1 MTKTE
6 YIKAIIGCCNEYPM
20 FRAGVFV
27 MSRRSVF
34 MICDLI
40 NTENDSGDHEVR
52 LEGSR
57 GKCIVK
63 FKNGSSLLIALANE
77 CNMAG
82 QRFHVALV
90 EDGIRKDIVHDY
102 LAPCM
107 VLKNSNVQ
115 FTGIIFA

>member
-6 YIKAIIGCCNEYPM
+6 YIKAIIDCCNENPM

-27 MSRRSVF
+27 KSRRSVF

-40 NTENDSGDHEVR
+40 NTKNDSGDHEVR

-77 CNMAG
+77 CNMVG

-90 EDGIRKDIVHDY
+90 EDEVRKDIVYDY

-107 VLKNSNVQ
+107 VLKIPNVP
-115 FTGIIFA
+115 FDRIIFA

>member
-6 YIKAIIGCCNEYPM
+6 YIKAIIGCCNENPM
-20 FRAGVFV
+20 FRAGIFV
-27 MSRRSVF
+27 KSRRSVF

-40 NTENDSGDHEVR
+40 NTENNIGNHEVC
-52 LEGSR
+52 LNGASGR
-57 GKCIVK
+57 GVVK
-63 FKNGSSLLIALANE
+63 FKNGSTLLIGIANE
-77 CNMAG
+77 YNMVG
-82 QRFHVALV
+82 QRLHVALV
-90 EDGIRKDIVHDY
+90 DDEVRKDIVHDY

>member
-6 YIKAIIGCCNEYPM
+6 YIKAIIDYCNENPM

-27 MSRRSVF
+27 KSRRSII

-40 NTENDSGDHEVR
+40 NTENDVGNHEVC
-52 LEGSR
+52 LNVPSGR
-57 GKCIVK
+57 GVVK
-63 FKNGSSLLIALANE
+63 FKNGSTLLIGIANE
-77 CNMAG
+77 YNMAG

-90 EDGIRKDIVHDY
+90 DDDVRKDIVHDY

-107 VLKNSNVQ
+107 CLNNPNVQ
-115 FTGIIFA
+115 INGIIFV

>member
-1 MTKTE
+1 MINKN
-6 YIKAIIGCCNEYPM
+6 YIRKIVDYCNENPM

-27 MSRRSVF
+27 KSRRSIF

-40 NTENDSGDHEVR
+40 NTENDVGNHEVR
-52 LEGSR
+52 LNVPSGR
-57 GKCIVK
+57 GVVK
-63 FKNGSSLLIALANE
+63 FKNGSTLLIGIANE
-77 CNMAG
+77 YNMAG

>member
-6 YIKAIIGCCNEYPM
+6 YIKAIIDCCNENPM

-27 MSRRSVF
+27 KSRRSVF

-40 NTENDSGDHEVR
+40 NTKNDSGDHEVR

-63 FKNGSSLLIALANE
+63 FKK
-77 CNMAG
+77 
-82 QRFHVALV
+82 R
-90 EDGIRKDIVHDY
+90 
-102 LAPCM
+102 
-107 VLKNSNVQ
+107 
-115 FTGIIFA
+115 